1 MTERNAFTINGQQC
15 HIYEK
20 FFGRHLLTKH
30 IRSACGGKLARAA
43 EAGNRWDRGRGSV
56 WVFSPDVVHDT
67 FFKSLDEK
75 IYEICEKE
83 TNFYGNGFVK
93 IYDCGTLKER
103 K

>member
-1 MTERNAFTINGQQC
+1 MERGEAPVEANSQEQLKQETDGTEIQ
-15 HIYEK
+15 
-20 FFGRHLLTKH
+20 
-30 IRSACGGKLARAA
+30 
-43 EAGNRWDRGRGSV
+43 RGSV
-56 WVFSPDVVHDT
+56 WVFSSDVVHDT

>member
-1 MTERNAFTINGQQC
+1 MERGEAPVEANSQEQLKQETDGTEIQ
-15 HIYEK
+15 
-20 FFGRHLLTKH
+20 
-30 IRSACGGKLARAA
+30 
-43 EAGNRWDRGRGSV
+43 RGSV